1 MTVKQTESVV
11 RLLLTLC
18 PAKQPRID
26 KAFAAAWVEALRPFR
41 YEDVKDAALLYARN
55 KPYFPTVFDIL
66 DKMVIKAAPAQRNDL
81 ARAQELLRR
90 MRE

>member
-1 MTVKQTESVV
+1 LTPKQTESVV

-41 YEDVKDAALLYARN
+41 YEDVKDAALLYARD
-55 KPYFPTVFDIL
+55 KPYFPTVSDIL

>member
-1 MTVKQTESVV
+1 MTPKQTESVV

-55 KPYFPTVFDIL
+55 KPYFPTVSDVL
-66 DKMVIKAAPAQRNDL
+66 DKMVVKAAPAQRNDL